1 MIPSKE
7 WFCWLLD
14 SQSIYLSH
22 AFSVNSHGVSF
33 LNKLYTTIFH
43 HYNALKLFL
52 TNVAHTTHHQSPWD
66 PTVYFPYPSLSSK
79 TASLFSASCPTT
91 FRFFWVCVS
100 PPNLAGTC
108 VKRWMLFLSWPK
120 TSGSVNGIG
129 VKGCKVDLTLENQC
143 NSQY

>member
-66 PTVYFPYPSLSSK
+66 PMVYFPYPSLSSK

-91 FRFFWVCVS
+91 FRFFLSVCFTSQLGWYMCQTVDAFSLVAQNLRVS
-100 PPNLAGTC
+100 KWDWCQGMQGWFNIR
-108 VKRWMLFLSWPK
+108 KSM
-120 TSGSVNGIG
+120 
-129 VKGCKVDLTLENQC
+129 
-143 NSQY
+143 